1 MKSFLV
7 ALASNLVFLAVLLA
21 SAGRLTYAPAW
32 VYFAIGSAMN
42 VSMRWILREDP
53 ALALERSKPGPGAED
68 WDKKLLGIGLL
79 LTLATLVVAGLD
91 AGRFHGSPRLGWPW
105 LIAGAAMDL
114 VGMAL
119 FLWALRENRFFSA
132 VVRIQSDRGHAVC
145 TSGPY
150 RIVRHPGNLGMIVG
164 TLGLPALL
172 MSAWS
177 AVPVALSVAVLV
189 VRTRL
194 EDAMLQNELEG
205 YRAYAS
211 ATRYRLVPG
220 IW

>member
-1 MKSFLV
+1 M
-7 ALASNLVFLAVLLA
+7 AWPLAPIRCGVVPVGTTHPS
-21 SAGRLTYAPAW
+21 
-32 VYFAIGSAMN
+32 
-42 VSMRWILREDP
+42 
-53 ALALERSKPGPGAED
+53 LALERSKPGQGARD
-68 WDKKLLGIGLL
+68 WDKKLLGVGLL

-91 AGRFHGSPRLGWPW
+91 AGRFHWPPRLGGSW
-105 LIAGAAMDL
+105 LIAGVVMDL
-114 VGMAL
+114 AGMTL

-145 TSGPY
+145 TTGPY

-164 TLGLPALL
+164 TLGVPALL

-177 AVPVALSVAVLV
+177 AIPVALSVAVLV